1 MTQGIV
7 EDQYNK
13 KGEII
18 MYILKRAF
26 MIGVVGIST
35 LLSSIVVSDNV
46 YSVEQPKP
54 IVEKYNVTAGVVDI
68 LASNL
73 AQNAEVAVEETVEEE
88 KKEPDLNLV
97 KFKSPKV
104 FYISAKS
111 GLNVRSVP
119 SAKKKSTIVDALP
132 YNHKVKVTGKVK
144 GTKFYY
150 IQTDSDIVY
159 ISSKYLSKKKLPE
172 LKKSSTQLQSI
183 STNWSGARLTRSA
196 GTITGPSGKETY
208 YNLPMQGV
216 VSIMRGIGNNDTYWV
231 RSDGVKM
238 LGNYVMVAADLS
250 IRPRGSHVPTSLGM
264 GVVCDTG
271 TFIYSNRT
279 QLDIAVAWS

>member
-1 MTQGIV
+1 
-7 EDQYNK
+7 
-13 KGEII
+13 

-26 MIGVVGIST
+26 MAGLVGLST
-35 LLSSIVVSDNV
+35 LLSSIIVSDKV
-46 YSVEQPKP
+46 YSVEQPHP
-54 IVEKYNVTAGVVDI
+54 IVERYNVTAGVVDI

-73 AQNAEVAVEETVEEE
+73 SQNAEVAVEETVEEE

-97 KFKSPKV
+97 EFKSPKV

-172 LKKSSTQLQSI
+172 LEKSSTQLQSI

-279 QLDIAVAWS
+279 QLDIAVAW